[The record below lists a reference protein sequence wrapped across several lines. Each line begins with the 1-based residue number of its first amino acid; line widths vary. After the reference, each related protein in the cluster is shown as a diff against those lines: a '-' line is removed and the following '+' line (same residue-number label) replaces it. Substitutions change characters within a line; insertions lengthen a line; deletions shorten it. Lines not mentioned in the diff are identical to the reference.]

1 MEKAVLFK
9 LAKTE
14 TMHTLPSRDLLP
26 VEKNR
31 RKIAQN
37 CYFD

>member
-9 LAKTE
+9 SAKTE

-26 VEKNR
+26 VEKTEGR
-31 RKIAQN
+31 
-37 CYFD
+37 